1 MKNFTITIS
10 RQPLS
15 ETYSLE
21 DLGLD
26 PDSTADAV
34 AYALQLA
41 EDYLWEV
48 FCANLEITHTS
59 TD

>member
-26 PDSTADAV
+26 PTSHADEV
-34 AYALQLA
+34 AHALLLA

-59 TD
+59 TN